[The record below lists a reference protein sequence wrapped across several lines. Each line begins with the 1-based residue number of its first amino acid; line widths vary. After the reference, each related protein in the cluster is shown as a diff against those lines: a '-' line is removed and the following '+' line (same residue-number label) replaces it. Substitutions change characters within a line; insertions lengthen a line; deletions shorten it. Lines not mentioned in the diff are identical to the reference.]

1 MLSLILKHEYLY
13 DYITYCTLK
22 AEIFPEKM
30 VKESQV
36 EIGIGALTGAIAS
49 VISKGQDLRSS
60 HEYSLD
66 KDAHFYISG
75 YQNEENFKILIEMA
89 KEYHAY
95 D

>member
-60 HEYSLD
+60 HEYRLN